1 MMLES
6 GREKCSWSEKGQQK
20 TYGRAWRHVS
30 AVAAGFLALAL
41 GGCSA
46 GETESL
52 SNGSAETCMTCHNGS
67 PNHDYAGPGL
77 ENPHPF
83 EGADNLLC
91 TTCHGGNPLG
101 ETVAEAHVPSP
112 PEIGDRAFRETNAFA
127 FFNKLTLT
135 GLDKLPDYEVGGQT
149 YTALDYLQFV
159 NPGDLR
165 VVTMGKSCG
174 ECHVSHAECTEKSL
188 LATSAGVL
196 SGALYAIGQPTR
208 VAESDG
214 LYDNTASDMAF
225 RVATD
230 LAFNAV
236 GAPFGAVSRMVEYPV
251 FSARNNTNPDAIFNN
266 DDYLIAELLDDQN
279 ADGTVVANSALANL
293 YHEQVAFT
301 CGDCHLGSAGA
312 NNRTGDYR
320 SSGCTSC
327 HMPYSLGGRAG
338 TSDPNVNKFEPLDPD
353 DIDEPERP
361 HVRSHQIMSV
371 AKTTANGTVVKGID
385 DHTCAGCHQGSNRTV
400 MQYWGIRLDQNQ
412 DVRRGQQ
419 YPAQPVS
426 YQNTSNDTRLF
437 DPELGNREFNGRNR
451 NQYLAFEDY
460 DGDGRDDTPADVH
473 HEAGMGCIDCHGS
486 HDMHGGDVTAGSQPL
501 LSRME
506 QAVSIKCED
515 CHGSSEAYATTVT
528 GTTYSGAAAE
538 VGVDSKGLPLRH
550 VTKDANGN
558 YWLKSRLDGEVHY
571 LSQTRDIVVDTGKVH
586 PTTGEPLYSQR
597 ASFAMGRADGNAA
610 TGIGPVQTNDN
621 PTGFKHGDNMDC
633 ASCHSAWTN
642 TCMGCH
648 LVGEY
653 NTGNNF
659 SNITGERIVFRED
672 DALFVYQS
680 PVFFQLGVNS
690 GNKITQTA
698 ANTKMFF
705 SYKDRQNNL
714 SEVFSFSDRNGGGK
728 NPALADL
735 PAMSHNA
742 MMAHSIRGRVTAEDE
757 GPRYCVSCHLTD
769 HSIATYG
776 TEYAA
781 FRTAMQTGDFASL
794 DYNLLRDHIGS
805 NPGNQ
810 IDSPFFVHQVAGL
823 GSGLFL
829 FDGQGAPVNPL
840 DNDANRA
847 GAGGAAPA
855 TTYDPNRSALNLD
868 RVVSENG
875 VSNASSNHAL
885 YDSTPTP
892 NLRDGATDP
901 TMAGPMGMT
910 LLQMLTDPTNGRVLD
925 SWIDADGIVRGD
937 ATSVID

>member
-1 MMLES
+1 
-6 GREKCSWSEKGQQK
+6 
-20 TYGRAWRHVS
+20 
-30 AVAAGFLALAL
+30 
-41 GGCSA
+41 
-46 GETESL
+46 
-52 SNGSAETCMTCHNGS
+52 MTCHNGS

-83 EGADNLLC
+83 DGADNLLC
-91 TTCHGGNPLG
+91 TTCHGGNPEG
-101 ETVAEAHVPSP
+101 ETLAEAHVPSP
-112 PEIGDRAFRETNAFA
+112 PEIGDRDFRETNAFA

-135 GLDKLPDYEVGGQT
+135 GLDKLDDYEHGGQT

-165 VVTMGKSCG
+165 VVTNGKSCG
-174 ECHVSHAECTEKSL
+174 ECHQSHAECTEQSL

-196 SGALYAIGQPTR
+196 SGALYAIGQPSR
-208 VAESDG
+208 VAESTA
-214 LYDNTASDMAF
+214 LYGDTASDMAF
-225 RVATD
+225 RAVTEV
-230 LAFNAV
+230 AFNAV
-236 GAPFGAVSRMVEYPV
+236 GAPFGAVGRMVEFPV
-251 FSARNNTNPDAIFNN
+251 FSGRNNTSPEAIFNN
-266 DDYLIAELLDDQN
+266 DDYLIAELLNDQN
-279 ADGTVVANSALANL
+279 ADGTVVADSSLANL

-320 SSGCTSC
+320 SSGCTAC

-338 TSDPNVNKFEPLDPD
+338 TSDPNINKFEPLDPD

-361 HVRSHQIMSV
+361 HIRSHQIRSI
-371 AKTTANGTVVKGID
+371 AKTTASGAVVQGID

-412 DVRRGQQ
+412 DERRGNQ
-419 YPAQPVS
+419 YPAQPAS
-426 YQNTSNDTRLF
+426 YQNTAGDTRLF
-437 DPELGNREFNGRNR
+437 DPELGNHEFNGRNR

-460 DGDGRDDTPADVH
+460 DADGRDDTPADVH

-486 HDMHGGDVTAGSQPL
+486 HDMHGGDVTAGDQPL

-506 QAVSIKCED
+506 QAVSITCES
-515 CHGSSEAYATTVT
+515 CHGSASTYAPTVA
-528 GTTYSGAAAE
+528 GTTYGGAQAT
-538 VGVDSKGLPLRH
+538 VGVDGKGIPMRH
-550 VTKDANGN
+550 VTKDANGD
-558 YWLKSRLDGEVHY
+558 YWLKSRLDGQVHF
-571 LSQTRDIVVDTGKVH
+571 LSQTRDLVVDTGKNH
-586 PTTGEPLYSQR
+586 PTTGDAMYSQR
-597 ASFAMGRADGNAA
+597 ASFAMGRADGDPA
-610 TGIGPVQTNDN
+610 TGIGPVQTNNN
-621 PTGFKHGDNMDC
+621 PTGFMHGDNMDC

-659 SNITGERIVFRED
+659 SNVTGERIVFRED

-690 GNKITQTA
+690 KNKITQTA

-705 SYKDRQNNL
+705 SYEDRQNNL

-728 NPALADL
+728 NLAAADL

-742 MMAHSIRGRVTAEDE
+742 MMAHSIRGRVTNQNE

-769 HSIATYG
+769 NSMATYG
-776 TEYAA
+776 TEYNA
-781 FRTAMQTGDFASL
+781 FRTAMQNGDFASL
-794 DYNLLRDHIGS
+794 DYNVLRDHIGS

-829 FDGQGAPVNPL
+829 FDDQGAPVNPL

-847 GAGGAAPA
+847 GAGGVAPSA
-855 TTYDPNRSALNLD
+855 SYDPNRAALNLD

-885 YDSTPTP
+885 FDSTPSP

-901 TMAGPMGMT
+901 SMAGPMGMT
-910 LLQMLTDPTNGRVLD
+910 LLRLLTDPTNGRVLD
-925 SWIDADGIVRGD
+925 SWIDADGVVRGD
-937 ATSVID
+937 AGNVID